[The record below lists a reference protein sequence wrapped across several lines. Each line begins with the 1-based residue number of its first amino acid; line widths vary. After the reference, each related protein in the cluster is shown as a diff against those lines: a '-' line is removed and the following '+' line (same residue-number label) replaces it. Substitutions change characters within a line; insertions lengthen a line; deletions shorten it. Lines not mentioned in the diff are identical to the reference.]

1 MLGLIRPKKGAVIVD
16 GNLVDTNI
24 DTSLSGMNMASMGEN
39 TGPSTL
45 GSVTFGSD
53 TERVE
58 SGLSNVERQRRAAIA
73 DGGNENAA
81 VAAQEARDA
90 MESDTR
96 DDLQGQGNNP

>member
-1 MLGLIRPKKGAVIVD
+1 
-16 GNLVDTNI
+16 
-24 DTSLSGMNMASMGEN
+24 MGEN

-73 DGGNENAA
+73 DGGVAATA
-81 VAAQEARDA
+81 VAAQVDRDVNEDNA
-90 MESDTR
+90 R
-96 DDLQGQGNNP
+96 DDLQGQGE